1 MKNRNLA
8 PSGEKTDMEDLHILR
23 SDVEQVL
30 NLSRTYVERRDEMEC
45 EPDPGDSRTFSSF
58 FEASL
63 RALLLKQLESLEVI
77 LDLVGRNKGAV
88 AGPLLRP
95 ACEEFI
101 WIRYLRTITPGP
113 SEKILRLA
121 GLEEGYDSLTAID
134 ETAGKA
140 ATEELGLTPYLRIC
154 RELKDERH
162 GALRE
167 IAKELDWPRPVKKGK
182 RTLPS
187 VRWLAKKVGE
197 EYVYGI
203 VYHATSRFA
212 HFSPS
217 ELSRR
222 VWWSK
227 PGKKLSISSAHFSDH
242 WNRFC
247 LHWGARLF
255 IYTMRE
261 ILGFPIISEDDRATG
276 RDGIDLPSIERIGE
290 RIEKRGS
297 PPIISARELAWPD
310 MRTD

>member
-8 PSGEKTDMEDLHILR
+8 PSGEKTDMEDLDVLR
-23 SDVEQVL
+23 GEVEQVL
-30 NLSRTYVERRDEMEC
+30 NLSRAYVERRDEMEC

-63 RALLLKQLESLEVI
+63 RALLLKQFESLEVI

-101 WIRYLRTITPGP
+101 WIRYLRTIPLGS

-154 RELKDERH
+154 RELKDKRCSD
-162 GALRE
+162 LRE
-167 IAKELDWPRPVKKGK
+167 IAKELDWPK
-182 RTLPS
+182 RKRILPS
-187 VRWLAKKVGE
+187 VSWLAKKVGE

-203 VYHATSRFA
+203 VYHATSRFV

-217 ELSRR
+217 ELNRR

-227 PGKKLSISSAHFSDH
+227 PDKKLLISSAFLSHQWNVFS
-242 WNRFC
+242 
-247 LHWGARLF
+247 LHWGALLF

-261 ILGFPIISEDDRATG
+261 ILGFPIISEDDRAMG
-276 RDGIDLPSIERIGE
+276 RDEIDLPSIERIGE

-297 PPIISARELAWPD
+297 PPIISSRELAWPD
-310 MRTD
+310 TRTD